1 MFQRR
6 VLKELEEWRFSKW
19 RKPLIIR
26 GARQVG
32 KTTAINAFGK
42 QFNQYIYLNLENN
55 RDAALF
61 KKEYD
66 INELVTRIFL
76 EKKMSLQKMKDT
88 LLFIDEIQ
96 EMPEML
102 NRLRYFMED
111 LPELCVITAG
121 SMLETIMGKSLH
133 FPVGR
138 VEFKVLRPFNF
149 EEYLMAM
156 DMNQHYEVFH
166 TIPMP
171 SFAQDSLFHAFHSF
185 AIIGG
190 MPEVIKVYQETKD
203 LTALKKIY
211 DGLIQSYFHDAER
224 YVKNLPQ
231 LQLIKYAIPQA
242 MKMAGL
248 RASFQKFGQ
257 NNYTSKAIAEVIR
270 DLEKTHLVQ
279 LIYPTTA
286 ATIPIIQDHQK
297 TPRFQFIDTGMVNH
311 FLGAQKDLLG
321 SIKMQHEY
329 QGRMIE
335 HWVGQE
341 LLSIQTLSLSQL
353 NFWVRNKKQSE
364 AELDY
369 VFNYNG
375 HVIPIEVKS
384 GPTGKLRSLHLFMD
398 QSPIHLA
405 VRFYDGRITIDEIT
419 TPNGKSF
426 TLLNLPYYLAS
437 KIEDYLNWVVQ
448 EKGQKLLTPTLG
460 VYESRKSYQPK
471 KQKRLKSIALNEKHL
486 RILQACE
493 EGPKSGRELIED
505 VLGLTSQSNNKIAYL
520 TPLIERQLITFT
532 DNSNLKNK
540 EQRYRLT

>member
-1 MFQRR
+1 MFQRKI
-6 VLKELEEWRFSKW
+6 VSELEDWRNSKW

-32 KTTAINAFGK
+32 KTTAIHAFGK
-42 QFNQYIYLNLENN
+42 QFKQYIYLNLENPK
-55 RDAALF
+55 DAGLF

-66 INELVTRIFL
+66 IHDLVTRIFL
-76 EKKMSLQKMKDT
+76 EKKMSLQKMTDT

-102 NRLRYFMED
+102 NRLRYFKED

-149 EEYLMAM
+149 EEYLLAM
-156 DMNQHYEVFH
+156 NLKDHHSAFH
-166 TIPMP
+166 TVPMP
-171 SFAQDSLFHAFHSF
+171 TYAQDSLFTAFHSF

-190 MPEVIKVYQETKD
+190 MPEVIKVYHETND

-224 YVKNLPQ
+224 YVKNEQQ

-257 NNYTSKAIAEVIR
+257 NNYTSKAIAEVVR
-270 DLEKTHLVQ
+270 ELEKTHLVQ

-286 ATIPIIQDHQK
+286 ATLPIIQDYQK
-297 TPRFQFIDTGMVNH
+297 TPRFQFLDTGMVNH

-321 SIKMQHEY
+321 SIKMQQEY

-341 LLSIQTLSLSQL
+341 LLSTQTLSLSQL
-353 NFWVRNKKQSE
+353 NFWIRNKKQSE
-364 AELDY
+364 AELDF

-375 HVIPIEVKS
+375 HLIPIEVKS
-384 GPTGKLRSLHLFMD
+384 GPTGKLKSLHLFMD
-398 QSPIHLA
+398 QAPIHLA
-405 VRFYDGRITIDEIT
+405 VRFYDGRISTDEIR
-419 TPNGKSF
+419 TPNGKTF

-437 KIEDYLNWVVQ
+437 QLESYLNWVIQ
-448 EKGQKLLTPTLG
+448 EKGQKLLTTTYG
-460 VYESRKSYQPK
+460 VSESLKNYQAK
-471 KQKRLKSIALNEKHL
+471 KQKPMKSTTLNEKHL

-493 EGPKSGRELIED
+493 EGPKSGRELIEE
-505 VLGLTSQSNNKIAYL
+505 VLGLTYQTNNKRFYL
-520 TPLIERQLITFT
+520 NPLIERKLLTYT
-532 DNSNLKNK
+532 DTSNLKNK
-540 EQRYRLT
+540 AQRYRLT

>member
-6 VLKELEEWRFSKW
+6 ILNELQEWRLSKW
-19 RKPLIIR
+19 RKPLIVR

-32 KTTAINAFGK
+32 KTTAIHAFGK
-42 QFNQYIYLNLENN
+42 QFKQYIYLNLEKG

-61 KKEYD
+61 QKEYD
-66 INELVTRIFL
+66 IQELVTRIFL
-76 EKKMSLQKMKDT
+76 EKKMSIQKMEDT
-88 LLFIDEIQ
+88 LLFIDEVQ

-102 NRLRYFMED
+102 NKLRYFKED
-111 LPELCVITAG
+111 FPELCVITAG

-149 EEYLMAM
+149 EEYLLAM
-156 DMNQHYEVFH
+156 DMDQHHDAFH
-166 TIPMP
+166 TVPLP
-171 SFAQDSLFHAFHSF
+171 NYAQDSLFDAFHTF

-190 MPEVIKVYQETKD
+190 MPEVVKVYQETKD

-224 YVKNLPQ
+224 YVKNDQQ

-270 DLEKTHLVQ
+270 DLEKTHLIQ
-279 LIYPTTA
+279 LIYPTTSP
-286 ATIPIIQDHQK
+286 TIPIIQDHQK
-297 TPRFQFIDTGMVNH
+297 TPRFQFLDTGMVNH

-321 SIKMQHEY
+321 SIKMQQEY

-341 LLSIQTLSLSQL
+341 MLSNQTLSLSQL
-353 NFWVRNKKQSE
+353 NFWIRNKKQSE

-369 VFNYNG
+369 IFNYNG
-375 HVIPIEVKS
+375 HLIPIEVKS
-384 GPTGKLRSLHLFMD
+384 GPTGKLKSLHIFMD
-398 QSPIHLA
+398 QSPIALA
-405 VRFYDGRITIDEIT
+405 VRFYDGKINIDEIT
-419 TPNGKSF
+419 SPKGKNF
-426 TLLNLPYYLAS
+426 TLLSLPYYLAS
-437 KIEDYLNWVVQ
+437 KIEDYLKWILV
-448 EKGQKLLTPTLG
+448 EKGQKLLMPTYSFL
-460 VYESRKSYQPK
+460 EAPK
-471 KQKRLKSIALNEKHL
+471 TYKKTKPKLSKPIELNDKHF

-493 EGPKSGRELIED
+493 HGPLSGRELIEE
-505 VLGLTSQSNNKIAYL
+505 VLGLTYQSNNKRAYL
-520 TPLIERQLITFT
+520 TPLIERKLLTYT
-532 DNSNLKNK
+532 DSLNLKNK
-540 EQRYRLT
+540 EQRYQLT